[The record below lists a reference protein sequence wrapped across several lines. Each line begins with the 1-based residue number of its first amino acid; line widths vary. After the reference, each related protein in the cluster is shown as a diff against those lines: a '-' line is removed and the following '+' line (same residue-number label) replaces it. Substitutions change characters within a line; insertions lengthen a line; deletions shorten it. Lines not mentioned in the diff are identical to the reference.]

1 MSKRAVFAPSA
12 EVEAKLGKGSDA
24 LETYCDMF
32 GFAVVPT
39 SDGKWSV
46 VAGLKPEAWSNLVE
60 SAQAATRQLPV
71 AKLASQEYGVPL
83 TDVPLTNCV
92 PGFYYSL
99 YSGTAITNI
108 NANAGESNRNI
119 LCGPNTSI
127 TIPVFP
133 HPSPSSG
140 FFAIG
145 VGATRI
151 ASDTVRNVA
160 REVGGGLYLGDDDI
174 ELREGLTPVNMSQ

>member
-32 GFAVVPT
+32 GFEVVPT

-46 VAGLKPEAWSNLVE
+46 AALPTPEAWTNVVL
-60 SAQAATRQLPV
+60 SAHAATRQIPV
-71 AKLASQEYGVPL
+71 AAIAAQEYGTPL
-83 TDVPLTNCV
+83 ENVPLTNCV

-99 YSGTAITNI
+99 YDGSAVTNVSVDL
-108 NANAGESNRNI
+108 NEDNRDI
-119 LCGPNTSI
+119 LCGPGKTV
-127 TIPVFP
+127 TIPVLP
-133 HPSPSSG
+133 QPSSASG

-145 VGATRI
+145 VLEIPMVYVPGEDHVIT
-151 ASDTVRNVA
+151 
-160 REVGGGLYLGDDDI
+160 GLHFEI
-174 ELREGLTPVNMSQ
+174 PKPRRR